1 MPGTGASMFDVL
13 FLVTFLVAFGISSG
27 VAWAGKEPIE
37 GILHHFFSLNV
48 TAAMSKYL
56 RLAIVL
62 IGVSSGARIRV
73 LEEYI
78 GASAANK
85 LQMTDALTQEFWV
98 LELYRTAI
106 TTLEGI
112 LWLLLLFSLIVFVA
126 YWIMRKSEPMQQPAS
141 DNPPKFCDS
150 KASAD

>member
-1 MPGTGASMFDVL
+1 MFIVL
-13 FLVTFLVAFGISSG
+13 FLVTFLLAFGISSG

-37 GILHHFFSLNV
+37 GILHHFFSVNV

-62 IGVSSGARIRV
+62 IGVSSGARIRI

-78 GASAANK
+78 GASPANK

-98 LELYRTAI
+98 VELYRTAI

-112 LWLLLLFSLIVFVA
+112 LWLLLLFSLIVFAA
-126 YWIMRKSEPMQQPAS
+126 YWIMRKSELRRQQVS
-141 DNPPKFCDS
+141 ENQPKFRDT
-150 KASAD
+150 KANAD

>member
-1 MPGTGASMFDVL
+1 MLVVL

-37 GILHHFFSLNV
+37 GILHHFFSVNV

-62 IGVSSGARIRV
+62 IGVSSGARIRI

-78 GASAANK
+78 GASPANK
-85 LQMTDALTQEFWV
+85 LQMTDAITQEFWV
-98 LELYRTAI
+98 VELYRTTI
-106 TTLEGI
+106 TTVEGI
-112 LWLLLLFSLIVFVA
+112 LWLLLLFSLVVFAA
-126 YWIMRKSEPMQQPAS
+126 YWIMRKSELKQQQAS
-141 DNPPKFCDS
+141 ENQSKSHDS
-150 KASAD
+150 KANAD

>member
-1 MPGTGASMFDVL
+1 MFVVL
-13 FLVTFLVAFGISSG
+13 FLVTFLLAFGISSG
-27 VAWAGKEPIE
+27 IAWAGKKPIE
-37 GILHHFFSLNV
+37 RILDYFFSINV

-78 GASAANK
+78 GASVANK

-112 LWLLLLFSLIVFVA
+112 LWLLFLFSLSVFVD
-126 YWIMRKSEPMQQPAS
+126 YWIMRKSEPVQQPGS
-141 DNPPKFCDS
+141 DNQPKFRDS

>member
-1 MPGTGASMFDVL
+1 MFIVL
-13 FLVTFLVAFGISSG
+13 FFVTFLLAFGISSG

-37 GILHHFFSLNV
+37 GILHHFFSVNV

-62 IGVSSGARIRV
+62 IGISSGARIRI

-78 GASAANK
+78 NASPANK

-98 LELYRTAI
+98 LELYRTSI

-112 LWLLLLFSLIVFVA
+112 LWLLLLFSLVVLAA
-126 YWIMRKSEPMQQPAS
+126 YWIMRKSELKQQHAS
-141 DNPPKFCDS
+141 ENQPNLRDS
-150 KASAD
+150 KAAD

>member
-1 MPGTGASMFDVL
+1 MFVVL

-62 IGVSSGARIRV
+62 IGVSSGARIRI

-78 GASAANK
+78 NASAATK

-98 LELYRTAI
+98 VELYRTAI
-106 TTLEGI
+106 TTVEGI
-112 LWLLLLFSLIVFVA
+112 LWLLLLFSLVVFA
-126 YWIMRKSEPMQQPAS
+126 AFWTMRKSEPKQQQAS
-141 DNPPKFCDS
+141 ENRSRLQDS
-150 KASAD
+150 KTSAD

>member
-1 MPGTGASMFDVL
+1 MFVVL
-13 FLVTFLVAFGISSG
+13 FLVTFILAFAISSA

-37 GILHHFFSLNV
+37 GILHHFFTVNV

-62 IGVSSGARIRV
+62 VGVSSGARIRI

-78 GASAANK
+78 AASPGNK
-85 LQMTDALTQEFWV
+85 IQMSDAMTQEFWV
-98 LELYRTAI
+98 VELYRTSI

-112 LWLLLLFSLIVFVA
+112 LWLLLLFSLIVFAA
-126 YWIMRKSEPMQQPAS
+126 YWLMRKVRMTKQTAAQNQPELQ
-141 DNPPKFCDS
+141 NS
-150 KASAD
+150 KSAAD

>member
-1 MPGTGASMFDVL
+1 MFVVL
-13 FLVTFLVAFGISSG
+13 FLVTFILAFAISSA

-37 GILHHFFSLNV
+37 GILHHFFTVNV

-62 IGVSSGARIRV
+62 VGVSSGARIRI

-78 GASAANK
+78 AASPGNK
-85 LQMTDALTQEFWV
+85 IQMSDALTQEFWV
-98 LELYRTAI
+98 VELYRTTI

-112 LWLLLLFSLIVFVA
+112 LWLLLLFSLIVFAA
-126 YWIMRKSEPMQQPAS
+126 YWLMRKAKLKEQPVSENQPGLQ
-141 DNPPKFCDS
+141 NS
-150 KASAD
+150 KSAAD

>member
-1 MPGTGASMFDVL
+1 MFIVL
-13 FLVTFLVAFGISSG
+13 FLVTFLLAFAISSG

-62 IGVSSGARIRV
+62 IGVSSGARIRI
-73 LEEYI
+73 LEEFI
-78 GASAANK
+78 SASPANK

-98 LELYRTAI
+98 VELYRTCI

-112 LWLLLLFSLIVFVA
+112 LWLLLLFSLVVLAA
-126 YWIMRKSEPMQQPAS
+126 YWMMRKSALKEQQTSKGPS
-141 DNPPKFCDS
+141 KFQDS
-150 KASAD
+150 KADAD

>member
-1 MPGTGASMFDVL
+1 MFVVL
-13 FLVTFLVAFGISSG
+13 FLVTFLLAFGISSG

-48 TAAMSKYL
+48 TAALSKYL

-62 IGVSSGARIRV
+62 IGVSSGARIRI

-78 GASAANK
+78 GASVANK

-106 TTLEGI
+106 TTIEGI
-112 LWLLLLFSLIVFVA
+112 LWLLLLFSLVVFAA
-126 YWIMRKSEPMQQPAS
+126 YWIMRKAEPRHQPTSENQ
-141 DNPPKFCDS
+141 PKFRDS

>member
-1 MPGTGASMFDVL
+1 MFVVL

-56 RLAIVL
+56 RLAVVL
-62 IGVSSGARIRV
+62 IGVSSGARIRI

-78 GASAANK
+78 AASAAAK

-98 LELYRTAI
+98 VELYRTAI
-106 TTLEGI
+106 TTVEGI
-112 LWLLLLFSLIVFVA
+112 LWLLLLFSLVVFVA
-126 YWIMRKSEPMQQPAS
+126 FWIMRKSEPSQQQAS
-141 DNPPKFCDS
+141 ENQSRFQDQDS
-150 KASAD
+150 KTSAD

>member
-1 MPGTGASMFDVL
+1 MFVVL

-56 RLAIVL
+56 RLAVVL
-62 IGVSSGARIRV
+62 IGVSSGARIRI

-78 GASAANK
+78 AASAAAK

-98 LELYRTAI
+98 VELYRTAI
-106 TTLEGI
+106 ATVEGI
-112 LWLLLLFSLIVFVA
+112 LWLLLLFSLVVFVA
-126 YWIMRKSEPMQQPAS
+126 FWIMRKSEPNQQQVS
-141 DNPPKFCDS
+141 ENQSRFQDQDS
-150 KASAD
+150 KTSAD

>member
-1 MPGTGASMFDVL
+1 MFIVL
-13 FLVTFLVAFGISSG
+13 FLVTFLLAFGISSG

-62 IGVSSGARIRV
+62 IGISSGARIRI

-78 GASAANK
+78 GASPANK

-98 LELYRTAI
+98 LELYRTSI

-112 LWLLLLFSLIVFVA
+112 LWLLLLFSFVVFVA
-126 YWIMRKSEPMQQPAS
+126 YRIMHKAELKQQQASENQP
-141 DNPPKFCDS
+141 NFRDS
-150 KASAD
+150 KAAD

>member
-1 MPGTGASMFDVL
+1 MFIVL
-13 FLVTFLVAFGISSG
+13 FLVTFLLAFAISSG
-27 VAWAGKEPIE
+27 VAWGGKEPIE

-73 LEEYI
+73 LEEFI
-78 GASAANK
+78 GASPANK

-98 LELYRTAI
+98 VELYRTCIA
-106 TTLEGI
+106 TLEGI
-112 LWLLLLFSLIVFVA
+112 LWLLLLFSLVVLAA
-126 YWIMRKSEPMQQPAS
+126 YWMMRKSALKEQQTSEKQA
-141 DNPPKFCDS
+141 KFNDS
-150 KASAD
+150 KANAD

>member
-1 MPGTGASMFDVL
+1 MFIVL
-13 FLVTFLVAFGISSG
+13 FLVTFLLAFGISSG

-37 GILHHFFSLNV
+37 GILHHFFSPTV

-62 IGVSSGARIRV
+62 IGVSSGARIHV

-98 LELYRTAI
+98 VELYRTAI

-112 LWLLLLFSLIVFVA
+112 LWLLLLFSLVVFAA
-126 YWIMRKSEPMQQPAS
+126 YWIMRKAELKKQQASESQSKLQ
-141 DNPPKFCDS
+141 DS
-150 KASAD
+150 KANAD

>member
-1 MPGTGASMFDVL
+1 MFVVL
-13 FLVTFLVAFGISSG
+13 FLVTFLLAFGISSG

-62 IGVSSGARIRV
+62 IGVSSGARIRI

-78 GASAANK
+78 GASVANK
-85 LQMTDALTQEFWV
+85 LQMADALTQEFWV

-112 LWLLLLFSLIVFVA
+112 LWLLLLFSLVVFAA
-126 YWIMRKSEPMQQPAS
+126 YWIMRKSEGQHQATPESQ
-141 DNPPKFCDS
+141 PKFRDS

>member
-1 MPGTGASMFDVL
+1 MFIVL
-13 FLVTFLVAFGISSG
+13 FLATFLLAFAISSG

-48 TAAMSKYL
+48 TNAMSKYL

-73 LEEYI
+73 LEEFI
-78 GASAANK
+78 NASPANK

-98 LELYRTAI
+98 VELYRTCI
-106 TTLEGI
+106 TTVEGI
-112 LWLLLLFSLIVFVA
+112 LWLLLLFSLVVLAA
-126 YWIMRKSEPMQQPAS
+126 YWMMRKSALKEQQAS
-141 DNPPKFCDS
+141 ENQDKFSDS

>member
-1 MPGTGASMFDVL
+1 MFIVL
-13 FLVTFLVAFGISSG
+13 FLVTFLLAFVISSG

-62 IGVSSGARIRV
+62 IGVSSGARIRI

-78 GASAANK
+78 AASPANK

-98 LELYRTAI
+98 VELYRTAI

-112 LWLLLLFSLIVFVA
+112 LWLLLLFSLIVFAA
-126 YWIMRKSEPMQQPAS
+126 YWIMRKSELKHQQVS
-141 DNPPKFCDS
+141 ENQPKFRDT
-150 KASAD
+150 KANAD

>member
-1 MPGTGASMFDVL
+1 MFVVL
-13 FLVTFLVAFGISSG
+13 FLVTFLLAFAISSG

-37 GILHHFFSLNV
+37 GILHHFFTVNV

-62 IGVSSGARIRV
+62 VGVSSGARIRV

-78 GASAANK
+78 AASAGNK
-85 LQMTDALTQEFWV
+85 IEMTNALTQEFWV
-98 LELYRTAI
+98 VEPYRTTI

-112 LWLLLLFSLIVFVA
+112 LWLLLLFSLMVFGA
-126 YWIMRKSEPMQQPAS
+126 FWLMRKAKLKQPQALENQS
-141 DNPPKFCDS
+141 RFQDS
-150 KASAD
+150 KSVAD

>member
-1 MPGTGASMFDVL
+1 MFIVL
-13 FLVTFLVAFGISSG
+13 FLATFLLAFAISSG

-78 GASAANK
+78 SASPANK

-98 LELYRTAI
+98 VELYRTCI

-112 LWLLLLFSLIVFVA
+112 LWLLLLFSLVVLAA
-126 YWIMRKSEPMQQPAS
+126 YWMMRKSALKEQQAS
-141 DNPPKFCDS
+141 ENQAKFQDS
-150 KASAD
+150 KANAD

>member
-1 MPGTGASMFDVL
+1 MFVVL
-13 FLVTFLVAFGISSG
+13 FLVTFFLAFAISSG

-48 TAAMSKYL
+48 TNAMSKYL
-56 RLAIVL
+56 RLAVVL

-78 GASAANK
+78 GASPANK

-98 LELYRTAI
+98 VELYRTCI

-112 LWLLLLFSLIVFVA
+112 LWLLLLFSLVVLAA
-126 YWIMRKSEPMQQPAS
+126 YWMMRKSALRQLQTSENQS
-141 DNPPKFCDS
+141 KFQDS
-150 KASAD
+150 KANAD

>member
-1 MPGTGASMFDVL
+1 MFIVL
-13 FLVTFLVAFGISSG
+13 FLVTFLLALGISSG

-37 GILHHFFSLNV
+37 GILHHFFSFNV

-62 IGVSSGARIRV
+62 IGVSSGARIRI
-73 LEEYI
+73 LEEFI
-78 GASAANK
+78 GASAATK
-85 LQMTDALTQEFWV
+85 IQMTDALTQEFWV
-98 LELYRTAI
+98 VELYRTSI

-112 LWLLLLFSLIVFVA
+112 LWLLLLFSLVVFAA
-126 YWIMRKSEPMQQPAS
+126 YWIMRKSELKQQQVS
-141 DNPPKFCDS
+141 ENQPKFHDS